1 VPEIEGV
8 ARLLEQNRAWAARRR
23 AADPGF
29 FERLCEVQHP
39 KYLWIGCSDSRV
51 PANEIVDLLPGE
63 MFVHRNISN
72 LVTPGDP
79 NVLAVVEYAIVD
91 LGVRDIIVCGHYGCG
106 GVRAVLDGKLSQEPA
121 HVERWLAPLAQ
132 LALARNADLA
142 ALPAEADRWRKLCE
156 WNVHEQVAR
165 LLASDVLVGAGLRGA
180 PVRVHG
186 WIYDLR
192 DGLLRVLRSGDAR
205 AGSAAPR

>member
-1 VPEIEGV
+1 MSDASKSEPAAEGV
-8 ARLLEQNRAWAARRR
+8 ELLLEQNRAWAARRK
-23 AADPGF
+23 AADPAF

-72 LVTPGDP
+72 LVTTGDP
-79 NVLAVVEYAIVD
+79 NVLAVVEYAVVD
-91 LGVRDIIVCGHYGCG
+91 LAVRDIIVCGHYGCG

-132 LALARNADLA
+132 LALTRSADLA
-142 ALPAEADRWRKLCE
+142 GLSAETERWRKLCE
-156 WNVHEQVAR
+156 WNVHEQVGR
-165 LLASDVLVGAGLRGA
+165 LLASNVLIAAGLRGEQ
-180 PVRVHG
+180 VR
-186 WIYDLR
+186 
-192 DGLLRVLRSGDAR
+192 
-205 AGSAAPR
+205 